1 MRNKPLI
8 ILGIILGAIS
18 VVLGVYAP
26 TLIFTQTPTPEQPS
40 RPGEYREAL
49 NETLNFQL
57 LTDTTPG
64 NTEEYDSHSFS
75 IYLERGQEL
84 YLSFYAEGAAVMLRV
99 ITPTE
104 RHEDRLGYQTST
116 GSAGNVKDKG
126 LGHLEKGKVS
136 AAAEGHFNFIAP
148 EEGFYEIDVK
158 SSTPQGEIDVLI
170 EYQIT

>member
-1 MRNKPLI
+1 MHNKPLI

-18 VVLGVYAP
+18 VVLGIYAP

-40 RPGEYREAL
+40 HPGEYREAL
-49 NETLNFQL
+49 NFQL
-57 LTDTTPG
+57 STDTTPG
-64 NTEEYDSHSFS
+64 NTDEYDSHSFS

-99 ITPTE
+99 TTPTE

-136 AAAEGHFNFIAP
+136 AAAEGHFNLIAL
-148 EEGFYEIDVK
+148 EEGSYVIDVK

>member
-1 MRNKPLI
+1 MHKKPLI

-26 TLIFTQTPTPEQPS
+26 ILISTQTPTPEQTPTSEQPS
-40 RPGEYREAL
+40 HEA
-49 NETLNFQL
+49 LNFQL
-57 LTDTTPG
+57 STDTTPG
-64 NTEEYDSHSFS
+64 NTDEYDSHSFS

-99 ITPTE
+99 ATPTE
-104 RHEDRLGYQTST
+104 EVLGYQTST

-148 EEGFYEIDVK
+148 EGGFYVIEVK
-158 SSTPQGEIDVLI
+158 SSAPRGEINVLI

>member
-1 MRNKPLI
+1 MHKKPII

-26 TLIFTQTPTPEQPS
+26 ALIFTQTPAPEQPS
-40 RPGEYREAL
+40 HEAL
-49 NETLNFQL
+49 AFQL
-57 LTDTTPG
+57 STDAAPG

-75 IYLERGQEL
+75 ISLERGQEL

-99 ITPTE
+99 ATPTE
-104 RHEDRLGYQTST
+104 EVLGYQTSD

-126 LGHLEKGKVS
+126 LGHLEKGNVS

-148 EEGFYEIDVK
+148 EGGFYVIDVK
-158 SSTPQGEIDVLI
+158 SSAPRGEIDVLI
-170 EYQIT
+170 EYQLT

>member
-1 MRNKPLI
+1 MHKKPLI

-26 TLIFTQTPTPEQPS
+26 ILISIQTPAPEQPPTS
-40 RPGEYREAL
+40 EQPSHEA
-49 NETLNFQL
+49 LNFQL
-57 LTDTTPG
+57 STDTAPG
-64 NTEEYDSHSFS
+64 NTDEYDSHSFS
-75 IYLERGQEL
+75 IHLERGQDL

-99 ITPTE
+99 ATPTE
-104 RHEDRLGYQTST
+104 EVLGYQTST

-148 EEGFYEIDVK
+148 EGGFYIIEVK
-158 SSTPQGEIDVLI
+158 SSAPRGEIDVLI

>member
-1 MRNKPLI
+1 MHNKPLI

-49 NETLNFQL
+49 NFQL
-57 LTDTTPG
+57 STDTTPG
-64 NTEEYDSHSFS
+64 NTEEYDSHSFP

-99 ITPTE
+99 TTPAG

-116 GSAGNVKDKG
+116 GSAGNVKDKE

-136 AAAEGHFNFIAP
+136 AAAEGHFNLIAL
-148 EEGFYEIDVK
+148 EEGSYVIDVK
-158 SSTPQGEIDVLI
+158 SSTPRGEIDVLI

>member
-1 MRNKPLI
+1 MHKKPLI

-26 TLIFTQTPTPEQPS
+26 ILISTQTPTPEQTPTS
-40 RPGEYREAL
+40 EQTPH
-49 NETLNFQL
+49 ETLNFQL
-57 LTDTTPG
+57 STDTTPG
-64 NTEEYDSHSFS
+64 NTDEYDSDSFS

-104 RHEDRLGYQTST
+104 EVLGYQTST

-148 EEGFYEIDVK
+148 EEGFYIIEVK

>member
-1 MRNKPLI
+1 MHNKPLI

-49 NETLNFQL
+49 NFQL
-57 LTDTTPG
+57 STDTTPG
-64 NTEEYDSHSFS
+64 NTEEYDSHSFP

-99 ITPTE
+99 TTPAG

-136 AAAEGHFNFIAP
+136 AAAEGHFNLIAL
-148 EEGFYEIDVK
+148 EEGSYVIDVK
-158 SSTPQGEIDVLI
+158 SSTPRGEIDVLI

>member
-1 MRNKPLI
+1 MHNKPLI
-8 ILGIILGAIS
+8 ILGITLGAIS

-26 TLIFTQTPTPEQPS
+26 ALIFNQTPTPEPPYQ
-40 RPGEYREAL
+40 
-49 NETLNFQL
+49 ETLNFQL
-57 LTDTTPG
+57 STDTTPG

-84 YLSFYAEGAAVMLRV
+84 HLSFYAEGAAVMLRV
-99 ITPTE
+99 TTPTE
-104 RHEDRLGYQTST
+104 EVLGYQTSD

-126 LGHLEKGKVS
+126 LGHLVKGKVF

-148 EEGFYEIDVK
+148 EEGSYVIDAK
-158 SSTPQGEIDVLI
+158 SSAPRGEINVLM

>member
-1 MRNKPLI
+1 MHKKPLI
-8 ILGIILGAIS
+8 ILGIVLGAIS

-26 TLIFTQTPTPEQPS
+26 ALIFTQTPAPEQS
-40 RPGEYREAL
+40 SH
-49 NETLNFQL
+49 ETLNFQL
-57 LTDTTPG
+57 STDTTPG

-99 ITPTE
+99 VTPTE
-104 RHEDRLGYQTST
+104 EVLGYQTSD
-116 GSAGNVKDKG
+116 GSAGNIKDKG
-126 LGHLEKGKVS
+126 LGQLEEGKVF

-148 EEGFYEIDVK
+148 EGGFYIIEVK
-158 SSTPQGEIDVLI
+158 SSAPRGEIDVLI